1 MALPTGEIALDM
13 EPSGGSLQPTIITHS
28 IARTNHCT
36 TSGGNPSSSTE
47 PIPIQHSNPG
57 QKLEVNLDD
66 YLPLYRAASRGNWEE
81 ARKFLDTHPNS
92 ERAKISNSSMT
103 ALHVAACEGH
113 SQFVE
118 KLVKHVPA
126 DVLEMLDGIGYTA
139 LHYAAI
145 GGSLRSAK
153 ALLGKNP
160 KLTQCLDSAGRTAL
174 LLAATF
180 ASENKEL
187 VWYLLLVTKR
197 EKPGLPSTG
206 PLAANLV
213 NVLIASGFPDVLARN
228 KSNFLSGSRLG
239 SWESCIYPF
248 LPVEVDCGPPH
259 SVRASV
265 ARHESVQ
272 SDPSEQYRVHW
283 LRQMLFGAIKRIAPA
298 GFMRLHDAKLRHH
311 CAVELLRQ
319 ICLQLSQE
327 QVKSDILEIAATNGI
342 VEFIRT
348 LVEFFPDLM
357 WFILS
362 KDRYLLLPFAIEFRH
377 EKLFRIVCGK
387 TARSKLIAST
397 LLKSES
403 GGTILHLAAKLAP
416 LPQLSS
422 VSCPALQM
430 QRELQWFKVVEKLV
444 HPYYKDNLNKKG
456 ETARELFTKEHKEL
470 AERGEK
476 WLKDTSNS
484 CMLVATLIAT
494 VVFAAAFTVPGGNDN
509 DGAPNL
515 LQKNSSTF
523 MVFVVSDAIAL
534 FASLTSLLMFL
545 SILTARYAEEDF
557 LQSLPRRLIIGLASL
572 FFAIASMM
580 VAFGATIELV
590 LNNRFNWVSIT
601 ITSLATCLVILF
613 AMLQLPLFIQMV
625 RSTFG
630 QSIFRPENI
639 DNSMDLCKKDA

>member
-1 MALPTGEIALDM
+1 MALPTGEITLDM
-13 EPSGGSLQPTIITHS
+13 EPSGVSLQPTIITHS
-28 IARTNHCT
+28 KARTNHYT

-57 QKLEVNLDD
+57 QK
-66 YLPLYRAASRGNWEE
+66 
-81 ARKFLDTHPNS
+81 
-92 ERAKISNSSMT
+92 
-103 ALHVAACEGH
+103 C
-113 SQFVE
+113 
-118 KLVKHVPA
+118 
-126 DVLEMLDGIGYTA
+126 YTA

-160 KLTQCLDSAGRTAL
+160 KLTQRLDSTGRTAL

-187 VWYLLLVTKR
+187 EWYFLLVTKH

-213 NVLIASGFPDVLARN
+213 NVLIASGFP
-228 KSNFLSGSRLG
+228 
-239 SWESCIYPF
+239 
-248 LPVEVDCGPPH
+248 
-259 SVRASV
+259 
-265 ARHESVQ
+265 
-272 SDPSEQYRVHW
+272 VHW
-283 LRQMLFGAIKRIAPA
+283 LRQMLFGAIKRT
-298 GFMRLHDAKLRHH
+298 
-311 CAVELLRQ
+311 VELLRQ

-327 QVKSDILEIAATNGI
+327 QIKSDILKIAATNGI

-377 EKLFRIVCGK
+377 ENLFRIVCGK

-397 LLKSES
+397 LLESES

-422 VSCPALQM
+422 VSCLALQM

-444 HPYYKDNLNKKG
+444 HPYYKDNLNEKG
-456 ETARELFTKEHKEL
+456 ETARELFTKEHKES

-494 VVFAAAFTVPGGNDN
+494 VVLAAAFTVPGGNDN

-515 LQKNSSTF
+515 LWKNSSTF

-545 SILTARYAEEDF
+545 SILTALYAEEDF
-557 LQSLPRRLIIGLASL
+557 LQSLSRRLIIGLASL
-572 FFAIASMM
+572 FLAIASMM

-601 ITSLATCLVILF
+601 ITSLATCLVTLF
-613 AMLQLPLFIQMV
+613 AMLQLPWFIQMV
-625 RSTFG
+625 RLTFG

-639 DNSMDLCKKDA
+639 GNSMDLCKKDA

>member
-1 MALPTGEIALDM
+1 MFWQGTSQTSLVAAGLDLGRASFTHVT
-13 EPSGGSLQPTIITHS
+13 PPLSFLQF
-28 IARTNHCT
+28 
-36 TSGGNPSSSTE
+36 
-47 PIPIQHSNPG
+47 
-57 QKLEVNLDD
+57 
-66 YLPLYRAASRGNWEE
+66 YMFPL
-81 ARKFLDTHPNS
+81 
-92 ERAKISNSSMT
+92 SSMPFCFSYWF
-103 ALHVAACEGH
+103 LKSCV
-113 SQFVE
+113 SLSI
-118 KLVKHVPA
+118 LVS
-126 DVLEMLDGIGYTA
+126 VLT
-139 LHYAAI
+139 
-145 GGSLRSAK
+145 
-153 ALLGKNP
+153 
-160 KLTQCLDSAGRTAL
+160 
-174 LLAATF
+174 
-180 ASENKEL
+180 
-187 VWYLLLVTKR
+187 
-197 EKPGLPSTG
+197 
-206 PLAANLV
+206 
-213 NVLIASGFPDVLARN
+213 
-228 KSNFLSGSRLG
+228 
-239 SWESCIYPF
+239 
-248 LPVEVDCGPPH
+248 VEVDCGPPH

-272 SDPSEQYRVHW
+272 SDPSEQYR
-283 LRQMLFGAIKRIAPA
+283 APA

-327 QVKSDILEIAATNGI
+327 QIKSDILKIAATNGI

-362 KDRYLLLPFAIEFRH
+362 EDRYLLLPFAIEFRH
-377 EKLFRIVCGK
+377 ENLFRIVCGK

-397 LLKSES
+397 LLESES

-444 HPYYKDNLNKKG
+444 HPYYKDNQNKKG

-509 DGAPNL
+509 SGAPNL
-515 LQKNSSTF
+515 LPKNSSTF

-557 LQSLPRRLIIGLASL
+557 LQSLPRRLILGLASL
-572 FFAIASMM
+572 FYAIASMM
-580 VAFGATIELV
+580 VAFGTTIDLV
-590 LNNRFNWVSIT
+590 LNNRFSWVSII
-601 ITSLATCLVILF
+601 ITSMATCLVTLF

-625 RSTFG
+625 QSTFG

-639 DNSMDLCKKDA
+639 GNSMDLCKKDA

>member
-1 MALPTGEIALDM
+1 MIDANIV
-13 EPSGGSLQPTIITHS
+13 
-28 IARTNHCT
+28 
-36 TSGGNPSSSTE
+36 
-47 PIPIQHSNPG
+47 
-57 QKLEVNLDD
+57 EVNLDD

-113 SQFVE
+113 SEFVE
-118 KLVKHVPA
+118 KLVKRVPA

-145 GGSLRSAK
+145 GGNLRSAK

-160 KLTQCLDSAGRTAL
+160 KLTQRLDSAGRTAL

-213 NVLIASGFPDVLARN
+213 NVLIASGFPEISLYLVKEYPNLATETDQEVCTPLDVLARN

-283 LRQMLFGAIKRIAPA
+283 LRRMLFGAIKRIARA

-377 EKLFRIVCGK
+377 ENLFRIVCGK

-470 AERGEK
+470 AQRGEK

-509 DGAPNL
+509 DGSPNL
-515 LQKNSSTF
+515 LRKNSSTF

-557 LQSLPRRLIIGLASL
+557 LQSLPRRLMIGLASL

-580 VAFGATIELV
+580 VAFGATIVLV

-601 ITSLATCLVILF
+601 ITSLATCLVALF

>member
-1 MALPTGEIALDM
+1 MALPTGEITLDM

-28 IARTNHCT
+28 IARTNHYT
-36 TSGGNPSSSTE
+36 RSGGNPSSSTE
-47 PIPIQHSNPG
+47 PIPTQHSNPG

-113 SQFVE
+113 SEFVE
-118 KLVKHVPA
+118 KLVKRVPA

-145 GGSLRSAK
+145 GGNLRSAK

-160 KLTQCLDSAGRTAL
+160 KLTQRLDSAGRTAL

-283 LRQMLFGAIKRIAPA
+283 LRRMLFGAIKRIARA

-377 EKLFRIVCGK
+377 ENLFRIVCGK

-470 AERGEK
+470 AQRGEK

-509 DGAPNL
+509 DGSPNL
-515 LQKNSSTF
+515 LRKNSSTF

-557 LQSLPRRLIIGLASL
+557 LQSLPRRLMIGLASL

-580 VAFGATIELV
+580 VAFGATIVLV

-601 ITSLATCLVILF
+601 ITSLATCLVALF

>member
-1 MALPTGEIALDM
+1 MALPSGEITLDM
-13 EPSGGSLQPTIITHS
+13 EPSGGSLQPTIITHN
-28 IARTNHCT
+28 IV
-36 TSGGNPSSSTE
+36 
-47 PIPIQHSNPG
+47 
-57 QKLEVNLDD
+57 EVNLDD

-92 ERAKISNSSMT
+92 ERARISNSSMT

-113 SQFVE
+113 SKFVE
-118 KLVKHVPA
+118 KLVKRVPA

-187 VWYLLLVTKR
+187 VWYLLLVTKH

-213 NVLIASGFPDVLARN
+213 NVLIASGFPEISLYLVKEYPNLATETDQEDCTPLDVLARN

-239 SWESCIYPF
+239 SWESFIYPF
-248 LPVEVDCGPPH
+248 LTVEVDCGPPH

-272 SDPSEQYRVHW
+272 SDPSEQYR
-283 LRQMLFGAIKRIAPA
+283 APA

-327 QVKSDILEIAATNGI
+327 QIKSDILKIAAANGI

-362 KDRYLLLPFAIEFRH
+362 EDRYLLLPFAIEFRH
-377 EKLFRIVCGK
+377 ENLFRIVCGK

-397 LLKSES
+397 LLESES

-444 HPYYKDNLNKKG
+444 HPYYKDNQNKKG

-494 VVFAAAFTVPGGNDN
+494 M
-509 DGAPNL
+509 
-515 LQKNSSTF
+515 Q
-523 MVFVVSDAIAL
+523 
-534 FASLTSLLMFL
+534 
-545 SILTARYAEEDF
+545 
-557 LQSLPRRLIIGLASL
+557 
-572 FFAIASMM
+572 
-580 VAFGATIELV
+580 
-590 LNNRFNWVSIT
+590 
-601 ITSLATCLVILF
+601 
-613 AMLQLPLFIQMV
+613 
-625 RSTFG
+625 
-630 QSIFRPENI
+630 
-639 DNSMDLCKKDA
+639 

>member
-1 MALPTGEIALDM
+1 MIDADIV
-13 EPSGGSLQPTIITHS
+13 
-28 IARTNHCT
+28 
-36 TSGGNPSSSTE
+36 
-47 PIPIQHSNPG
+47 
-57 QKLEVNLDD
+57 EVNLDD

-92 ERAKISNSSMT
+92 ERARISNSSMT

-113 SQFVE
+113 SKFVE
-118 KLVKHVPA
+118 KLVKRVPA

-187 VWYLLLVTKR
+187 VWYLLLVTKH

-213 NVLIASGFPDVLARN
+213 NVLIASGFPEISLYLVKEYPNLATETDQEDCTPLDVLARN

-239 SWESCIYPF
+239 SWESFIYPF
-248 LPVEVDCGPPH
+248 LTVEVDCGPPH

-272 SDPSEQYRVHW
+272 SDPSEQYR
-283 LRQMLFGAIKRIAPA
+283 APA

-327 QVKSDILEIAATNGI
+327 QIKSDILKIAAANGI

-362 KDRYLLLPFAIEFRH
+362 EDRYLLLPFAIEFRH
-377 EKLFRIVCGK
+377 ENLFRIVCGK

-397 LLKSES
+397 LLESES

-444 HPYYKDNLNKKG
+444 HPYYKDNQNKKG

-509 DGAPNL
+509 SGAPNL
-515 LQKNSSTF
+515 LPKNSSTF

-557 LQSLPRRLIIGLASL
+557 LQSLPRRLILGLASL
-572 FFAIASMM
+572 FYAIASIM
-580 VAFGATIELV
+580 VAFGTTIDLV
-590 LNNRFNWVSIT
+590 LNNRFSWVSVT
-601 ITSLATCLVILF
+601 VTSLATCLVTLF

-625 RSTFG
+625 QSTFG

-639 DNSMDLCKKDA
+639 GNSMDLCKKDA

>member
-1 MALPTGEIALDM
+1 MALPTGEITLDM
-13 EPSGGSLQPTIITHS
+13 EPSVGSLQPTIITHS
-28 IARTNHCT
+28 KARTNHYT
-36 TSGGNPSSSTE
+36 TSGGSPSSSTE

-57 QKLEVNLDD
+57 QKYIVEVNLDD

-92 ERAKISNSSMT
+92 ERARISNSSMT

-113 SQFVE
+113 SEFVE
-118 KLVKHVPA
+118 KLVKRVPA
-126 DVLEMLDGIGYTA
+126 DVLDMLDGIGYTA

-160 KLTQCLDSAGRTAL
+160 KLTQCLDSAGRTPL

-187 VWYLLLVTKR
+187 VWYLLLVTKH

-213 NVLIASGFPDVLARN
+213 NVLIASEISLYLVKEYPNLATETDQEDCTPLDVLARN
-228 KSNFLSGSRLG
+228 KSNVLSGSRLG

-248 LPVEVDCGPPH
+248 LPVEVDRGPPH

-265 ARHESVQ
+265 APHESVQ

-283 LRQMLFGAIKRIAPA
+283 LRQMLFGAIERMAPA
-298 GFMRLHDAKLRHH
+298 VFMRLHDAKLRHH

-327 QVKSDILEIAATNGI
+327 QIKSDILKIAAINGI

-348 LVEFFPDLM
+348 LVEFFPDLI

-362 KDRYLLLPFAIEFRH
+362 TDRYLLLPVAIEFRH
-377 EKLFRIVCGK
+377 ENLFRIVCGK

-397 LLKSES
+397 LLESES
-403 GGTILHLAAKLAP
+403 GETILHLAAKLAP

-422 VSCPALQM
+422 VSCTALQM

-444 HPYYKDNLNKKG
+444 HPYYKDNLNEKG

-484 CMLVATLIAT
+484 CMLVATFIAT

-515 LQKNSSTF
+515 LWKNSSTF

-545 SILTARYAEEDF
+545 SVLTARYAEEDF
-557 LQSLPRRLIIGLASL
+557 LQSLPKRFDNRLGFSL
-572 FFAIASMM
+572 F
-580 VAFGATIELV
+580 GY
-590 LNNRFNWVSIT
+590 
-601 ITSLATCLVILF
+601 SLHDGSLWC
-613 AMLQLPLFIQMV
+613 
-625 RSTFG
+625 
-630 QSIFRPENI
+630 NY
-639 DNSMDLCKKDA
+639 

>member
-1 MALPTGEIALDM
+1 MALPTGEITLDM
-13 EPSGGSLQPTIITHS
+13 EPSVGSLQPTIITHS
-28 IARTNHCT
+28 KARTNHYT
-36 TSGGNPSSSTE
+36 TSGGSPSSSTE

-57 QKLEVNLDD
+57 QKYIVEVNLDD

-92 ERAKISNSSMT
+92 ERARISNSSMT

-113 SQFVE
+113 SEFVE
-118 KLVKHVPA
+118 KLVKRVPA
-126 DVLEMLDGIGYTA
+126 DVLDMLDGIGYTA

-160 KLTQCLDSAGRTAL
+160 KLTQCLDSAGRTPL

-187 VWYLLLVTKR
+187 VWYLLLVTKH

-213 NVLIASGFPDVLARN
+213 NVLIASGFPEISLYLVKEYPNLATETDQEDCTPLDVLARN
-228 KSNFLSGSRLG
+228 KSNVLSGSRLG

-248 LPVEVDCGPPH
+248 LPVEVDRGPPH

-265 ARHESVQ
+265 APHESVQ
-272 SDPSEQYRVHW
+272 SDPSEQYR
-283 LRQMLFGAIKRIAPA
+283 APA
-298 GFMRLHDAKLRHH
+298 VFMRLHDAKLRHH

-327 QVKSDILEIAATNGI
+327 QIKSDILKIAAINGI

-348 LVEFFPDLM
+348 LVEFFPDLI

-362 KDRYLLLPFAIEFRH
+362 TDRYLLLPVAIEFRH
-377 EKLFRIVCGK
+377 ENLFRIVCGK

-397 LLKSES
+397 LLESES
-403 GGTILHLAAKLAP
+403 GETILHLAAKLAP

-422 VSCPALQM
+422 VSCTALQM

-444 HPYYKDNLNKKG
+444 HPYYKDNLNEKG

-484 CMLVATLIAT
+484 CMLVATFIAT

-515 LQKNSSTF
+515 LWKNSSTF

-545 SILTARYAEEDF
+545 SVLTARYAEEDF
-557 LQSLPRRLIIGLASL
+557 LQSLPKRFDNRLGFSL
-572 FFAIASMM
+572 F
-580 VAFGATIELV
+580 GY
-590 LNNRFNWVSIT
+590 
-601 ITSLATCLVILF
+601 SLHDGSLWC
-613 AMLQLPLFIQMV
+613 
-625 RSTFG
+625 
-630 QSIFRPENI
+630 NY
-639 DNSMDLCKKDA
+639 

>member
-1 MALPTGEIALDM
+1 MALITT
-13 EPSGGSLQPTIITHS
+13 GGS
-28 IARTNHCT
+28 
-36 TSGGNPSSSTE
+36 PSSSATDDIE
-47 PIPIQHSNPG
+47 Q
-57 QKLEVNLDD
+57 LEVNLNN
-66 YLPLYRAASRGNWEE
+66 YQELYRAALKGNWKE
-81 ARKFLDTHPNS
+81 AKGFLDRNPDAVKA
-92 ERAKISNSSMT
+92 RISSLKMT

-113 SQFVE
+113 SEFVE
-118 KLVKHVPA
+118 NIVALMPA
-126 DVLEMLDGIGYTA
+126 GELAQLDDLGYTA

-153 ALLGKNP
+153 ALLAANST
-160 KLTQCLDSAGRTAL
+160 LTQVVDSEGRTPL
-174 LLAATF
+174 LLAASLG
-180 ASENKEL
+180 SESKEL
-187 VWYLLLVTKR
+187 VWYLLLVTTD
-197 EKPGLPSTG
+197 EKPGQPFTG
-206 PLAANLV
+206 PRAAYLI
-213 NVLIASGFPDVLARN
+213 NVFIASGFPEISLYLVKEYPNLATETDQEDCTPLDVLARN

-239 SWESCIYPF
+239 SWESFIYPF
-248 LPVEVDCGPPH
+248 LTVEVDCGPPH

-283 LRQMLFGAIKRIAPA
+283 LRQMPFGAIKRIAPA

-327 QVKSDILEIAATNGI
+327 QIKSDILKIAAANGI

-362 KDRYLLLPFAIEFRH
+362 EDRYLLLPFAIEFRH
-377 EKLFRIVCGK
+377 ENLFRIVCGK

-397 LLKSES
+397 LLESES

-444 HPYYKDNLNKKG
+444 HPYYKDNQNKKG

-509 DGAPNL
+509 SGAPNL
-515 LQKNSSTF
+515 LPKNSSTF

-557 LQSLPRRLIIGLASL
+557 LQSLPRRLILGLASL
-572 FFAIASMM
+572 FYAIASIM
-580 VAFGATIELV
+580 VAFGTTIDLV
-590 LNNRFNWVSIT
+590 LNNRFSWVSVT
-601 ITSLATCLVILF
+601 VTSLATCLVTLF

-625 RSTFG
+625 QSTFG

-639 DNSMDLCKKDA
+639 GNSMDLCKKDA